1 MDEGFPDNHRFGDK
15 LYAVR
20 EIRIEWNEQ

>member
-1 MDEGFPDNHRFGDK
+1 MDEGFPDNLRFGDK